1 MQVNIK
7 KVIGV
12 HSPRK
17 QKIQVETITDIRR
30 AIAVDV
36 GEDQLLLNDVVNAE
50 QVKKDDHV
58 FVFRAGHTL
67 NYRLVR
73 AYSLDRT
80 LCVELKEQP
89 GTYVLLEDTFLPV
102 KIVFPGG
109 FKHPETKEKIRF
121 NNIDYEFDYSSLL
134 GVGIFED
141 LEKDLSESETNDE
154 PELVDEFNLDSVM
167 EDMESLATETL
178 EEVVEEKKSRGKKG
192 KKK

>member
-17 QKIQVETITDIRR
+17 QKIEVETITDIRR

-36 GEDQLLLNDVVNAE
+36 GEDQLLLNDVVNTE

-80 LCVELKEQP
+80 LCVELKERP

-121 NNIDYEFDYSSLL
+121 DNIDHEFDYSSLL

-141 LEKDLSESETNDE
+141 LEQDLSESEADDSA
-154 PELVDEFNLDSVM
+154 LVDEFNLDSVM
-167 EDMESLATETL
+167 EDMESLATEAL
-178 EEVVEEKKSRGKKG
+178 EEIVEEKKSKGKKG